1 MKKLEINKIDNYQY
15 ELKDINNKIYH
26 FNIEF
31 YNLEKN
37 PKIGDYI
44 YISEKLL
51 QEEYSLLSFDTL
63 DSKYGRNIK
72 NEEDEDL
79 VILLIDN
86 KKIYLKR
93 VYG

>member
-15 ELKDINNKIYH
+15 ELKDMDNKIYH

-31 YNLEKN
+31 YNLEKE

-44 YISEKLL
+44 YMNEKLL
-51 QEEYSLLSFDTL
+51 KEEYSMLNFDIL
-63 DSKYGRNIK
+63 ESKYGRNIQT
-72 NEEDEDL
+72 EEDDDL

-86 KKIYLKR
+86 EKIYLKR

>member
-15 ELKDINNKIYH
+15 ELKDTNDKVYN

-31 YNLEKN
+31 YNIDKL
-37 PKIGDYI
+37 PKVGDYI
-44 YISEKLL
+44 YLNEKLL

-63 DSKYGRNIK
+63 ESTYGRTIRS
-72 NEEDEDL
+72 EEDEDL
-79 VILLIDN
+79 VILLIEHE
-86 KKIYLKR
+86 KIYLKR

>member
-15 ELKDINNKIYH
+15 ELKDINNKIYY

-31 YNLEKN
+31 YNLEKK

-44 YISEKLL
+44 YMNEKLL
-51 QEEYSLLSFDTL
+51 KEEYSILSFDIL
-63 DSKYGRNIK
+63 ESKYGRNIQT
-72 NEEDEDL
+72 EEDEDL

-86 KKIYLKR
+86 ERIYLKR

>member
-15 ELKDINNKIYH
+15 ELKDMNDKIYH

-31 YNLEKN
+31 YNLEKEL
-37 PKIGDYI
+37 KIGDYI

-51 QEEYSLLSFDTL
+51 QEKYSVLSFDTL
-63 DSKYGRNIK
+63 DSKYGRNIET
-72 NEEDEDL
+72 EEDEDL
-79 VILLIDN
+79 AILLIDN

>member
-72 NEEDEDL
+72 NEEDEYL

>member
-31 YNLEKN
+31 YNLEKK

-44 YISEKLL
+44 YMNEKLL
-51 QEEYSLLSFDTL
+51 KEEYSILSFDIL
-63 DSKYGRNIK
+63 ESKYGRNIQT
-72 NEEDEDL
+72 EEDEDL

-86 KKIYLKR
+86 ERIYLKR

>member
-15 ELKDINNKIYH
+15 ELKDTNDKVYH

-31 YNLEKN
+31 YNIDKL
-37 PKIGDYI
+37 PKVGDYI
-44 YISEKLL
+44 YLNEKLL

-63 DSKYGRNIK
+63 ESTYGRTIRS
-72 NEEDEDL
+72 EEDEDL
-79 VILLIDN
+79 VILLIDHE
-86 KKIYLKR
+86 KIYLKR